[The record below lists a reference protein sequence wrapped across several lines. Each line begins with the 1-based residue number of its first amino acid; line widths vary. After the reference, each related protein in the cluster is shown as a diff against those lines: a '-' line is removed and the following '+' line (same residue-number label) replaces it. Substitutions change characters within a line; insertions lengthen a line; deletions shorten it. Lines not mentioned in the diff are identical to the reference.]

1 MSYEIYWGA
10 GNPYSW
16 CVLLGLEVKRI
27 NYKSRLLDFSKKEH
41 ISPEILE
48 LNPRGQLPI
57 LKDGDISICESIA
70 ILAYLD
76 NKHPE
81 TPLFGST
88 AQEIGHIWQRIF
100 ETENYLRDKILGIVH
115 PIFFDDVSD
124 NIDSI
129 EKSNCYVKAEFNS
142 LERTL
147 KESVYLT
154 GKKISAADITLFPL
168 VKALLRAMELE
179 PANKV
184 DLVFKKLNKYYPN
197 IEQWVMRIESIPGYA
212 NTYPP
217 NWKN

>member
-1 MSYEIYWGA
+1 MPYEIYWGS

-27 NYKSRLLDFSKKEH
+27 NYKSTLLNFSKKEH

-48 LNPRGQLPI
+48 LNPRGLLPI
-57 LKDGDISICESIA
+57 LKDGDITIYESIA

-76 NKHPE
+76 SKHPE

-88 AQEIGHIWQRIF
+88 AQEIGNIWQRIF
-100 ETENYLRDKILGIVH
+100 ETENYLRDNILGIVH
-115 PIFFDDVSD
+115 PIFFDDVTD

-129 EKSNCYVKAEFNS
+129 EKSAGYVKAEFNI

-147 KESVYLT
+147 KKSEYLT
-154 GKKISAADITLFPL
+154 GNKITAADIILFPL

-179 PANKV
+179 AANNI
-184 DLVFKKLNKYYPN
+184 DLVFKKLNEYYPN
-197 IEQWVMRIESIPGYA
+197 IGQWIMRIESIPGYA